1 MIRTLV
7 LFLSVITATSAYEEQ
22 TIDAKVLPHSESD
35 SQCPS
40 AEETERVLNEI
51 HRITYQAIA
60 NMSGANL
67 YTCNGTPGWRRV
79 AFINMTDTSYNC
91 PTGLRLIEH
100 PKRTCASPL
109 HSGGQCSSITF
120 SVGGL
125 PYSQVCGR
133 MRGYQFGV
141 TDAFH
146 GYIHQDYRQGID
158 GYYIDGVSLTHGG
171 AGRRQH
177 IWTFAAGLL
186 EILPRPEFVLNT
198 CPCDSGNYN
207 VVPAFIG
214 NDYFCE
220 SGVNLNT
227 DVQFQFYPDDV
238 LWDGQDCTS
247 TSTCCQLNNPPWFTK
262 NLPAETIDDIELRIC
277 TSAITSAEDTPLE
290 LIELY
295 IQ

>member
-1 MIRTLV
+1 MICTLV
-7 LFLSVITATSAYEEQ
+7 LFLSVITATSAYKEQ
-22 TIDAKVLPHSESD
+22 RVDAKVLPHTESD

-60 NMSGANL
+60 SMSGANL

-109 HSGGQCSSITF
+109 RSGGQCSSITF

-125 PYSQVCGR
+125 PYNQVCGR

-146 GYIHQDYRQGID
+146 GYIH
-158 GYYIDGVSLTHGG
+158 
-171 AGRRQH
+171 
-177 IWTFAAGLL
+177 
-186 EILPRPEFVLNT
+186 
-198 CPCDSGNYN
+198 
-207 VVPAFIG
+207 
-214 NDYFCE
+214 
-220 SGVNLNT
+220 
-227 DVQFQFYPDDV
+227 
-238 LWDGQDCTS
+238 
-247 TSTCCQLNNPPWFTK
+247 
-262 NLPAETIDDIELRIC
+262 
-277 TSAITSAEDTPLE
+277 
-290 LIELY
+290 
-295 IQ
+295 